1 MSIYA
6 PVSKKTVKYPT
17 LNEQEFYEVYLT
29 LDNISKTAEDRVP
42 PSAIFLLAYFM
53 AKPKDYVLQFN
64 SRRKGEKRFAAG
76 TGFTSNYTN
85 HLMTELRKRGLIYVG
100 DDNIYY
106 LNDDLRNIQNRIKEC
121 LKSFD
126 AVPFEYVFTAVV
138 VEDEELN
145 ETNIP
150 TSSGKS

>member
-29 LDNISKTAEDRVP
+29 LDNLSKTHSDKLP
-42 PSAIFLLAYFM
+42 TKAIFLLAYFM
-53 AKPKDYVLQFN
+53 AKPEDYVLQFN
-64 SRRKGEKRFAAG
+64 SKRKGLNRFAADAG
-76 TGFTSNYTN
+76 LTSNYTN
-85 HLMTELRKRGLIYVG
+85 YLMTELRNKNMLFVG
-100 DDNIYY
+100 DDNVYY
-106 LNDDLRNIQNRIKEC
+106 LNNDLRNLQKQIRQC
-121 LKSFD
+121 LGAFD
-126 AVPFEYVFTAVV
+126 AVPFEYVFAAVV

-150 TSSGKS
+150 TSS